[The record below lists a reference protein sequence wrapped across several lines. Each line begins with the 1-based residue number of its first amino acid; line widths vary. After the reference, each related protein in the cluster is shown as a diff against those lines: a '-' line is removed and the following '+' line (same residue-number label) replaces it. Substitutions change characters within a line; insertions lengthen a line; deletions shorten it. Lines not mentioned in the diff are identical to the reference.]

1 MEICVFVSVE
11 VAHLSPCCR
20 SQTQVN
26 SRLWFVAGV
35 QWEASRR
42 GGLPPAG
49 SAHHLLSEAVAHAA
63 ASAGGGA
70 SEHAARRLRDSAG
83 RPAAGADV
91 PHPGEGPD
99 AV

>member
-1 MEICVFVSVE
+1 MC
-11 VAHLSPCCR
+11 LCLK
-20 SQTQVN
+20 
-26 SRLWFVAGV
+26 SRLWCLAGV
-35 QWEASRR
+35 QWQASRR
-42 GGLPPAG
+42 VGLPPAG

-70 SEHAARRLRDSAG
+70 AEHAARLLRHPAG

-91 PHPGEGPD
+91 PHPGERPD